1 MSSTPAPDAV
11 HVRRAVPE
19 DVEPI
24 HRCLLAA
31 FEPYRSRYTEGAFA
45 DTVPAPEGIRD
56 RIRTMAVFV
65 ATASGEIVGTISG
78 HEEEGGTGHIRG
90 MAVLPGWHG
99 GGVAATLLAEVEEEL
114 RRRGCTRVNL
124 HTTRP
129 LERAAHFYEKQGFAR
144 TGQIEDFFGMDI
156 IEFAKS
162 LG

>member
-1 MSSTPAPDAV
+1 MSPTPLSED
-11 HVRRAVPE
+11 VRVRTAAPE
-19 DVEPI
+19 DVDRI

-45 DTVPAPEGIRD
+45 DTVPDPEGIRD
-56 RIRTMAVFV
+56 RVRTMAVFV
-65 ATASGEIVGTISG
+65 AVVADEIVGTIAG
-78 HEEEGGTGHIRG
+78 REDDGGSGHIRG

-99 GGVAATLLAEVEEEL
+99 RGVAAALLAEVEQEL

-144 TGQIEDFFGMDI
+144 TGGIEDFFGMDI

-162 LG
+162 L